1 MVMASDDGWSDYAEQ
16 RCLTDSKDAS
26 SVPVDSDGDGI
37 CDINEET
44 DDGGLLPGFGAL
56 AAISMLGAAARARR
70 D

>member
-1 MVMASDDGWSDYAEQ
+1 M
-16 RCLTDSKDAS
+16 
-26 SVPVDSDGDGI
+26 DSDGDGI